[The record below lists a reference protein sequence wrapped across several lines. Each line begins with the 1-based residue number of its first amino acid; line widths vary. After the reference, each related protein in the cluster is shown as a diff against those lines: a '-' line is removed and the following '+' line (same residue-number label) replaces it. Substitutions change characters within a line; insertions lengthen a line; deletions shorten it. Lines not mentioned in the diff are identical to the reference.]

1 MGWILLKNLFICLV
15 FSFLNFCFFGMILF
29 IDILRE
35 EFLQF
40 VILGDGKIFI
50 DVLKDIDRVDKDD
63 FFEVLFIY
71 ECKVKIIKDNI
82 VLVID

>member
-1 MGWILLKNLFICLV
+1 M
-15 FSFLNFCFFGMILF
+15 
-29 IDILRE
+29 
-35 EFLQF
+35 
-40 VILGDGKIFI
+40 GDGKIFI
-50 DVLKDIDRVDKDD
+50 DVLKDIDSVDKDD

>member
-1 MGWILLKNLFICLV
+1 
-15 FSFLNFCFFGMILF
+15 MILF

>member
-1 MGWILLKNLFICLV
+1 
-15 FSFLNFCFFGMILF
+15 MILF

-40 VILGDGKIFI
+40 VILGNGKVFI
-50 DVLKDIDRVDKDD
+50 DVLKDIDSVDKDD